1 MFENISIHR
10 DYIQCCRCIQSQSIT
25 ITYIIMSDR
34 GHGDNHSV
42 TTSRQHVVVGGGV
55 AGVTCAREIA
65 RLNDHD
71 TVVLVTKGNIVKNTE
86 VVEAY
91 SEYMED
97 VRLRLE
103 KGREET
109 FWGLKNVSCVD
120 GVVVEMDVA
129 EKRLLL
135 ESGEVLVYDTVCI
148 CSGASPKRVL
158 DSDEVMTLRDTDS
171 IMSVGERLARCGSL
185 MVVGNGG
192 IALDL
197 VYDL

>member
-1 MFENISIHR
+1 MNDTHISGR
-10 DYIQCCRCIQSQSIT
+10 Y
-25 ITYIIMSDR
+25 
-34 GHGDNHSV
+34 
-42 TTSRQHVVVGGGV
+42 VVVGGGV

-65 RLNDHD
+65 RLHGDD
-71 TVVLVTKGNIVKNTE
+71 SVVLVTKGNIVKNSE

-97 VRLRLE
+97 VRVRLE

-109 FWGLKNVSCVD
+109 FGDLKNVSCVD
-120 GVVVEMDVA
+120 GVVVEMDVV

-135 ESGEVLVYDTVCI
+135 DSGEVVLYDKVCI

-158 DSDEVMTLRDTDS
+158 ESDEVMTLRDTDS
-171 IMSVGERLARCGSL
+171 ILSVGERLAKCGSL

-197 VYDL
+197 VYVV